1 MREHSRMWEWTTS
14 RGRRVF
20 LLTRWTNMC
29 GFISMVWTRDE
40 FDPTPPPIQE
50 PFGNIWR
57 HFWLLRFKGCYQQW
71 VREAR
76 ATGMPRTVPLQK
88 GAKYLSCQGWE
99 TLLCLEDILLPSF
112 PRWVFFSW
120 QASGKGNHVSGCIFY
135 FPTIS
140 AIKYLVFWMISFI
153 KWQNLHALFLSTFIL
168 RNVMASYKEMTTLL
182 SLCFLQCL

>member
-14 RGRRVF
+14 RGGRVL

-50 PFGNIWR
+50 PFRNIWR

-76 ATGMPRTVPLQK
+76 VTGMPRTVPLQK
-88 GAKYLSCQGWE
+88 ELPGPKYPSCQGWE
-99 TLLCLEDILLPSF
+99 NLLCLEDIFLPSF
-112 PRWVFFSW
+112 PRWVFSVGKLLERGTMSLLHFLFSHHLCYKIL
-120 QASGKGNHVSGCIFY
+120 SVLNDIFY
-135 FPTIS
+135 QVIEFTCT
-140 AIKYLVFWMISFI
+140 
-153 KWQNLHALFLSTFIL
+153 FLSTFIL
-168 RNVMASYKEMTTLL
+168 
-182 SLCFLQCL
+182 

>member
-14 RGRRVF
+14 RGRRLL

-50 PFGNIWR
+50 PFRNIWR

-76 ATGMPRTVPLQK
+76 ITGMSRTVPLQK
-88 GAKYLSCQGWE
+88 ELPGPKYPSCQGWE
-99 TLLCLEDILLPSF
+99 NLLCLEDIFLPSF
-112 PRWVFFSW
+112 PRWVFSV
-120 QASGKGNHVSGCIFY
+120 GKLLERGTMSLLHFLFFHHLCYKILSVLNDIFY
-135 FPTIS
+135 QVIEFTCT
-140 AIKYLVFWMISFI
+140 
-153 KWQNLHALFLSTFIL
+153 FLSTFIL
-168 RNVMASYKEMTTLL
+168 
-182 SLCFLQCL
+182 